1 MPEAYLGLTT
11 VMPVPAPRAAMCGRA
26 SLHLK
31 IDVWKTIL
39 SFWEDPFLG
48 ANCQFSGVGMIPSTP
63 GAFSFKSAMK
73 NTMAGFQSIQNLG
86 CKPCPQEEFTDV
98 CYMSNITSRG
108 NQTFAQDQ
116 TPERGNPGG
125 PVAIAFV
132 SGALCTAN
140 V

>member
-1 MPEAYLGLTT
+1 
-11 VMPVPAPRAAMCGRA
+11 
-26 SLHLK
+26 
-31 IDVWKTIL
+31 
-39 SFWEDPFLG
+39 
-48 ANCQFSGVGMIPSTP
+48 MIPSTP
-63 GAFSFKSAMK
+63 GAFGFKSAMK